1 MRKVAKEIQS
11 ALSMELPGMTE
22 HLRMTPYRALTKVIP
37 EKRREG
43 AVLLMLYKKN
53 DNWYFPLMQRHD
65 YEGVHA
71 NQISFPGGK
80 VEKEDANKYQTALR
94 ETEEE
99 IGIKSSSIQYV
110 GELSEIYIPPSNF
123 LVSAFVGICNEVPVF
138 VKEEKEVK
146 EILEIPLTDLFD
158 PTREKET
165 RVKLKGGV
173 QLKTPYLELNN
184 SVVWGATAAILAE
197 FKSVLKDKQILFQK
211 D

>member
-1 MRKVAKEIQS
+1 MLAKKGTELSDIKTVRS
-11 ALSMELPGMTE
+11 HPIALAQCHDFLVKNKIKG
-22 HLRMTPYRALTKVIP
+22 IP
-37 EKRREG
+37 EFDTAGSSE
-43 AVLLMLYKKN
+43 LLSKN
-53 DNWYFPLMQRHD
+53 DLIKD
-65 YEGVHA
+65 EGT
-71 NQISFPGGK
+71 ISSSLSAEYYNLEIIDDSIQK
-80 VEKEDANKYQTALR
+80 VET
-94 ETEEE
+94 
-99 IGIKSSSIQYV
+99 
-110 GELSEIYIPPSNF
+110 NF
-123 LVSAFVGICNEVPVF
+123 TRFVVF

-158 PTREKET
+158 PTIEKET